1 MNRRSP
7 LAVIF
12 LTVFLDLLGFGIVLP
27 LAAYYVGAL
36 GGSGMTPAQ
45 IATASTWLGALYSFT
60 QFLFA
65 PLWGWLSDRVG
76 RRPIILLSVAGSCLS
91 YVLFGLATSLPV
103 LLLSRA
109 LAGAMAANISTAQ
122 AYVADVTTPE
132 ERTKGMGMIGAAI
145 GLGFVLGPAIGAWVG
160 GTEAGRPSM
169 AVPILAAGLAA
180 LNLALAFFLLPE
192 SLKPGT
198 ERRTWSVGV
207 YQRALSH
214 PRVGLPILMF
224 FLGTLA
230 FAAMEWTLTPFLIDR
245 FAFSQRDTGKLFFGL
260 GLIIALV
267 QGGLIRR
274 LAKGGREPQLLVAG
288 TLLMVPGLALI
299 PWAPTVPALWGVLSV
314 LAFGQGIV
322 SPSTSSLISQ
332 ATSPT
337 EQGAILG
344 VSQGMSSLAR
354 AIGPLAAGALIGA
367 QGSVGVAFPAAALV
381 MALAFLLSLRILA
394 GRRAK

>member
-1 MNRRSP
+1 MTRRSP

-12 LTVFLDLLGFGIVLP
+12 LAVFLDLLGFGIVLP

-36 GGSGMTPAQ
+36 GGNGMSVAEV
-45 IATASTWLGALYSFT
+45 ATFSTWLGAIYSFT

-65 PLWGWLSDRVG
+65 PLWGRLSDRVG
-76 RRPIILLSVAGSCLS
+76 RRPVILVSVAGSCLS

-103 LLLSRA
+103 LLFSRA

-145 GLGFVLGPAIGAWVG
+145 GLGFVLGPAIGAAVG
-160 GTEAGRPSM
+160 GTHTGQPSA
-169 AVPILAAGLAA
+169 AVPFLAAGLAG
-180 LNLALAFFLLPE
+180 LNLVLAFFLLPE
-192 SLKPGT
+192 SLKRGA
-198 ERRTWSVGV
+198 EWRSWSLAA

-224 FLGTLA
+224 FLSTLA
-230 FAAMEWTLTPFLIDR
+230 FAAMEWTLTPFLMHR
-245 FAFSQRDTGKLFFGL
+245 FAFSQRDTGTLFFGL
-260 GLIIALV
+260 GLIIAFV
-267 QGGLIRR
+267 QGGLVRR
-274 LAKGGREPQLLVAG
+274 LAKGGREPALLVVG

-299 PWAPTVPALWGVLSV
+299 PVAPSVPALWGALSL
-314 LAFGQGIV
+314 LAFGQAIV

-332 ATSPT
+332 STAAT

-354 AIGPLAAGALIGA
+354 AIGPLAGGALIAA
-367 QGSVGVAFPAAALV
+367 QGSVSVAFPAAALV
-381 MALAFLLSLRILA
+381 MGLAFLLSLRILA
-394 GRRAK
+394 GKRGK